1 MNGAAPELLDIAAM
15 GERIAAGELSPVE
28 LVRAQLDR
36 IEALDGGLRAYVSL
50 YPEQAMDAASQAER
64 EIAAGA
70 YRGPLHGIP
79 LAVKDLFQVAG
90 MRRTCGSKILDEGV
104 ADSDAT
110 SVARLR
116 RAGAIILG
124 LLNLHE
130 FAFGPTGINP
140 HVGTARNPWSRDR
153 VCGGSSSGS
162 GCAVAASLAA
172 GALGSDTGGSI
183 RIPAALCG
191 VVGLKQTYGL
201 ASRAGIYPLCA
212 SLDHG
217 GPLTRTVRD
226 AALLLGAIAGADDDD
241 PTTTGAVARDYT
253 AALAQPLDGLR
264 IGVPRDFYFD
274 RLHAE
279 VAVAVQAAIGQLSD
293 LGAAV
298 EEVVL
303 PFNREAID
311 AWNVMAQAEAYATHE
326 GHLTRHGDELS
337 PDVAERLL
345 LGRDLTANQYLRAR
359 DSRMRINREMA
370 AVLAETPVLALP
382 TTALPAVP
390 IETGALWVGDRKVEG
405 WRALGQL
412 TRLACFTG
420 QPAISVPCG
429 FTADGLPVGLQLLAG
444 WFEEP
449 TLLRV
454 ASAYEGA
461 TEWHRRR
468 PPLAS

>member
-191 VVGLKQTYGL
+191 VVGLKQSYGL
-201 ASRAGIYPLCA
+201 ASRQGIFPLVA
-212 SLDHG
+212 AFDHG
-217 GPLTRTVRD
+217 GPLGRTVSD
-226 AALLLGAIAGADDDD
+226 VAIMLQAIAGPDPGD
-241 PTTTGAVARDYT
+241 PTTAAAQITDYS
-253 AALAQPLDGLR
+253 AHLDDQVSGR
-264 IGVPRDFYFD
+264 RVGVLVEMFAD
-274 RLHAE
+274 LHPG
-279 VAVAVQAAIGQLSD
+279 VD
-293 LGAAV
+293 AAV
-298 EEVVL
+298 
-303 PFNREAID
+303 REA
-311 AWNVMAQAEAYATHE
+311 
-326 GHLTRHGDELS
+326 
-337 PDVAERLL
+337 
-345 LGRDLTANQYLRAR
+345 LG
-359 DSRMRINREMA
+359 
-370 AVLAETPVLALP
+370 VLAA
-382 TTALPAVP
+382 AG
-390 IETGALWVGDRKVEG
+390 IE
-405 WRALGQL
+405 
-412 TRLACFTG
+412 
-420 QPAISVPCG
+420 
-429 FTADGLPVGLQLLAG
+429 
-444 WFEEP
+444 
-449 TLLRV
+449 
-454 ASAYEGA
+454 
-461 TEWHRRR
+461 
-468 PPLAS
+468 